1 MIKNV
6 ISKIGTF
13 GFSFAKN
20 ENERNN
26 AVILNLTCLLGI
38 TIGVILTTLSIFQG
52 EIFSSVILLIG
63 TLLIGSGLILNSIG
77 KFLITTILL
86 SIVSVVIIPTH
97 VWLQGN
103 TGTYFYL
110 LTGAVIV
117 SFLSYEKPSIKNIL
131 ITLTISSF
139 FVSLLIL
146 KTKHNQLVLPENNV
160 IFFNINV
167 LISISTIAVAIS
179 SFGTIIK
186 KQQQRLSEL
195 NLVKDKLLSVISHD
209 LRGPL
214 HNLMGLISI
223 HENGDLNS
231 EETKNYIA
239 TVNKEI
245 KATAGLLDDVLIWI
259 KGQMK
264 GITPNK
270 VRFNLKELAAKI
282 LVNNENRAKEKNI
295 ELEVKGNEVEV
306 YADEEMVHLAIRNL
320 VSNALKFAN
329 PTNGKVYIEIK
340 RTNNYGVC
348 SVIDNGG
355 GLSKNDLKLFEAG
368 TSFTKQGT
376 QQEKGFGLGL
386 LLTQEFLQHN
396 NAILEATNRKGLG
409 AEFIIKIPLS

>member
-1 MIKNV
+1 M
-6 ISKIGTF
+6 
-13 GFSFAKN
+13 
-20 ENERNN
+20 
-26 AVILNLTCLLGI
+26 
-38 TIGVILTTLSIFQG
+38 
-52 EIFSSVILLIG
+52 
-63 TLLIGSGLILNSIG
+63 
-77 KFLITTILL
+77 
-86 SIVSVVIIPTH
+86 P
-97 VWLQGN
+97 
-103 TGTYFYL
+103 
-110 LTGAVIV
+110 
-117 SFLSYEKPSIKNIL
+117 
-131 ITLTISSF
+131 
-139 FVSLLIL
+139 
-146 KTKHNQLVLPENNV
+146 
-160 IFFNINV
+160 
-167 LISISTIAVAIS
+167 
-179 SFGTIIK
+179 FGTIIK